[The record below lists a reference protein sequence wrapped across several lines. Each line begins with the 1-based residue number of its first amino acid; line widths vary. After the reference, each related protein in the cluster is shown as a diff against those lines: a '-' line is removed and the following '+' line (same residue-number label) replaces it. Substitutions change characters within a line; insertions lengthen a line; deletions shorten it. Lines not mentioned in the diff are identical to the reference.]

1 MILVLCCPRTGSSL
15 VAKII
20 AMHGVYTG
28 EIVKNK
34 FGYTEYENTAIK
46 IIAKQQ
52 WKNYNKH
59 RQKEFG
65 VAMEPSVQHLQNVKD
80 VVEKDIPKGEWLFK
94 TMAELYPLFLQF
106 NPKIILVKRN
116 EESSVASIK
125 DKHPKDDKE
134 YIRGIYQNRMKLM
147 KEIEHEHGAVWVDT
161 DKLVQKDFT
170 DIQNAV
176 EYCGLEFNPEITDK
190 AIDLK
195 LWRH

>member
-1 MILVLCCPRTGSSL
+1 MILILCCPRTGSSL

-20 AMHGVYTG
+20 ALHGVYIG
-28 EIVKNK
+28 EIVTNK

-46 IIAKQQ
+46 VIAKQQ
-52 WKNYNKH
+52 WINYNKF
-59 RQKEFG
+59 RKKEFG

-170 DIQNAV
+170 DIRNAV